1 MNHSTLGL
9 RYAARS
15 DVGRRRPENEDA
27 AYASPRLLVVAD
39 GMGGHNYGQV
49 ASATAI
55 RVLSGAHLEGD
66 PVVAL
71 EGAIQQAAQTL
82 KGMADANPALNGM
95 GTTLTAM
102 LWDGSGFALAHVG
115 DSRGYML
122 RDGVLYQIT
131 HDHTLVQSLVDD
143 GRMTPEQAAEHP
155 RRSMLMRALESTGNV
170 SPDVSH
176 RAAFA
181 GDRYLLCSDGLA
193 GVVSPET
200 LHELL
205 TSVADLDQLVTTLV
219 DLANRGGGPDNIT
232 CVVADVV
239 AGWSGDGHPIMVG
252 SASADQ
258 DTRLDQGE
266 GTGGDV
272 PLQTS

>member
-1 MNHSTLGL
+1 MKHSTLGL

-15 DVGRRRPENEDA
+15 DVGQRRQKNEDS
-27 AYASPRLLVVAD
+27 AYASGRLLALAD
-39 GMGGHNYGQV
+39 GMGGHPHGAV
-49 ASATAI
+49 AGATAI
-55 RVLSGAHLEGD
+55 RVLSGLPMDGEPIA
-66 PVVAL
+66 AL
-71 EGAIQQAAQTL
+71 EAAVHTAAQTL
-82 KGMADANPALNGM
+82 KSMAEADPAMNGM

-102 LWDGSGFALAHVG
+102 LWNGQGFALAHVG

-170 SPDVSH
+170 NPDMSS
-176 RAAFA
+176 RGAYP
-181 GDRYLLCSDGLA
+181 GDRYLLCSDGLPA
-193 GVVSPET
+193 VVSPDT
-200 LHELL
+200 IHEIL
-205 TSVADLDQLVTTLV
+205 TSVADLDTVARTLV

-239 AGWSGDGHPIMVG
+239 DMAQTTVGDGQPIMVG
-252 SASADQ
+252 AAAIEQGPTADPA
-258 DTRLDQGE
+258 DHMA
-266 GTGGDV
+266 
-272 PLQTS
+272 